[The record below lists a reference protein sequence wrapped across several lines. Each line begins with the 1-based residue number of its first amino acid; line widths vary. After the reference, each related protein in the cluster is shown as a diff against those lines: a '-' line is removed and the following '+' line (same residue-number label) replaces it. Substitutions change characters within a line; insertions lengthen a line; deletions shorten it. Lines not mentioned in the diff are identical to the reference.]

1 MAGGPAAVPVV
12 VLAAAGRAGAA
23 AAVRVAAGERRLA
36 AYRHHHGG
44 GDARRTHPQAFA
56 AGHIPGAQHLTNQNV
71 AAFLAQGDRQRPLI
85 VCCYHGHSSRD
96 AAEFLAEQGFAEVYS
111 LDGGFEA
118 WRLQQ
123 PVE

>member
-1 MAGGPAAVPVV
+1 MSAGWRHIDITT
-12 VLAAAGRAGAA
+12 AAAMLAEHTAA
-23 AAVRVAAGERRLA
+23 LVDIR
-36 AYRHHHGG
+36 
-44 GDARRTHPQAFA
+44 DPQAFA